1 MIEYDLCAHGI
12 HDMIKALGGKS
23 FKEGV
28 CFALGAHAVH
38 DLGTLQVFVD
48 HAIHR
53 VDVVLTV
60 AVNRNGNVAL
70 VLGLHQT
77 GENGVLMAAV
87 AALAD
92 ADIMRVLACKIT
104 DELPSAVFGAVV
116 DEADAALVTDFS
128 GRGKAVDFV

>member
-1 MIEYDLCAHGI
+1 M
-12 HDMIKALGGKS
+12 
-23 FKEGV
+23 
-28 CFALGAHAVH
+28 
-38 DLGTLQVFVD
+38 
-48 HAIHR
+48 AIHR

-60 AVNRNGNVAL
+60 AVDGNGNVAL

-116 DEADAALVTDFS
+116 DEAARGS
-128 GRGKAVDFV
+128 GH